1 MSTQGDFL
9 YPRFS
14 VAVLQAA
21 QSAGTITNFFIGSR
35 ELSGVEFRI
44 SANNPHEAI
53 TLHRSDWT
61 DQLTRRST
69 VKFGQE
75 VDIVHPADECAKCE
89 AYRQHVLHPEPDFG
103 FVEDIDLGQAEDA
116 FLEGV
121 LQGQRTQREKDEAQ
135 LARYREKL
143 DCMQQ
148 ELHDSQT
155 LQTQYQD
162 EAEGLKAEL
171 AGVQDRLFALQ
182 LAYEEL
188 SSDTAR
194 LHRVAE
200 SSSPIRDVP
209 HDVAS
214 PDTGSVSPSSSSV
227 SWPGDED
234 FFEEDDEFGI
244 MQQLHLMD
252 EWDREDAEWAERI
265 RREAIEEEDEG
276 EDEVTSSFFLGAI
289 SIESDLGTP
298 SPASSVL
305 DLSKPEPQDER
316 LTISQLSALIAAS
329 EEPPKREA
337 ALLRLYPLVRAA
349 ERTPKEERSLEQA
362 FLLASWNAPT
372 VSTFHISVSSPR
384 PSTSALPPSSPITR
398 RKPLPQIFVDASAY
412 GVGLIF
418 DNFWLAWTFT
428 PDHPLIPLGPDDKII
443 MSWAE
448 LIAVE
453 LGVLTLLAAGH
464 QNVKITLRS
473 DNEGVVMALKKRA
486 WTPRFGLN
494 DILQRVLRLCDE
506 GEIDLR
512 PLWIWTKKNP
522 ADGPS
527 RGVYPERWQM
537 FKHQPDIPKHLAGF
551 LQAVEPSIPTV

>member
-1 MSTQGDFL
+1 MNYDLFGIRTSLRGPQPPNSDL
-9 YPRFS
+9 APR
-14 VAVLQAA
+14 
-21 QSAGTITNFFIGSR
+21 
-35 ELSGVEFRI
+35 
-44 SANNPHEAI
+44 
-53 TLHRSDWT
+53 
-61 DQLTRRST
+61 
-69 VKFGQE
+69 QE
-75 VDIVHPADECAKCE
+75 VDVVHPTDECTKCD
-89 AYRQHVLHPEPDFG
+89 AYKQHVLHPEPDFG
-103 FVEDIDLGQAEDA
+103 FVEDLDLGQAEDA

-121 LQGQRTQREKDEAQ
+121 LQGQRTQREEDEAQ

-143 DCMQQ
+143 DSMQHKLD
-148 ELHDSQT
+148 ESQA

-188 SSDTAR
+188 SSDRVR

-200 SSSPIRDVP
+200 SPPPIRDVP

-214 PDTGSVSPSSSSV
+214 PDTESVSPSSSSV
-227 SWPGDED
+227 SWPGDEEL
-234 FFEEDDEFGI
+234 FEEDEEFGI

-265 RREAIEEEDEG
+265 RREAIEEESEE
-276 EDEVTSSFFLGAI
+276 EDEDATSLFLGAI
-289 SIESDLGTP
+289 SIESDLGIP

-305 DLSKPEPQDER
+305 DLSIPEPQDER
-316 LTISQLSALIAAS
+316 LTISELGALIAAA
-329 EEPPKREA
+329 EDPPKREA
-337 ALLRLYPLVRAA
+337 ALLRLYPLVREA

-362 FLLASWNAPT
+362 FLLTSWKAPT
-372 VSTFHISVSSPR
+372 ASIFHITVSSPR

-398 RKPLPQIFVDASAY
+398 KKHLPQIFVDASAY

-453 LGVLTLLAAGH
+453 LGVLTLLAAGY

-512 PLWIWTKKNP
+512 PLWVWTKKNP
-522 ADGPS
+522 ADAPS
-527 RGVYPERWQM
+527 RGMYPDPWLM
-537 FKHQPDIPKHLAGF
+537 FKHRPDIPKHLAGF
-551 LQAVEPSIPTV
+551 LQEVEPSTLTV